1 MCITPSYTLEL
12 ELKAEYA
19 KGYVYPFKLTEESQR
34 DLSKITDKLGC
45 TKAEAIRDALRHY
58 AEYIEGLEVVSL
70 RDLSE
75 EDAKEE
81 IRAYLK
87 GKERVR
93 ADEISDTLRLD
104 LSVVNNALM
113 ALWQEGEV
121 EPI

>member
-1 MCITPSYTLEL
+1 M
-12 ELKAEYA
+12 KAGYA
-19 KGYVYPFKLTEESQR
+19 KGYVYPFKLNEESQR

-58 AEYIEGLEVVSL
+58 AEYLEGLEVVSL

-121 EPI
+121 EPV

>member
-1 MCITPSYTLEL
+1 M
-12 ELKAEYA
+12 KAEYA

-58 AEYIEGLEVVSL
+58 AEYLEGLEVVSL

-87 GKERVR
+87 DKERVR
-93 ADEISDTLRLD
+93 ADEISNVLRLD
-104 LSVVNNALM
+104 MSLVNNALM